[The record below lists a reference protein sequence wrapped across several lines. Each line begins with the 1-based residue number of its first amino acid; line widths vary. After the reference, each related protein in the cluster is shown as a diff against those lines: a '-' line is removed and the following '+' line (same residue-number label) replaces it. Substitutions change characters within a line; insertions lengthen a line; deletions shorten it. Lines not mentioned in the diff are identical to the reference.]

1 MPESAVKVDSWVPVA
16 SSPRTRAYFP
26 GLEPV
31 ASSAYVGAYLPGF
44 PLVFAG
50 LRCRFQ
56 SVEEVRKLGVG
67 GVVLEHHNGGD
78 LLNVGRLLDVRVIV
92 GLITLEVATC
102 RRGT

>member
-44 PLVFAG
+44 TTLQDV
-50 LRCRFQ
+50 
-56 SVEEVRKLGVG
+56 VDE
-67 GVVLEHHNGGD
+67 VVLGIG
-78 LLNVGRLLDVRVIV
+78 V
-92 GLITLEVATC
+92 GLITLGIAHGC
-102 RRGT
+102 RCNWCSRCRASGRIR